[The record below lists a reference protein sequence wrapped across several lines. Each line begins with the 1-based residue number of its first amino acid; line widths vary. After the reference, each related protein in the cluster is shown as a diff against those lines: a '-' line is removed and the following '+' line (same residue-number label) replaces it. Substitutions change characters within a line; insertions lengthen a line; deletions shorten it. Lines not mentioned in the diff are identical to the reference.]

1 MSLAMVA
8 PDLEIEFLFIFYQ
21 LNPCKPEPYLCE
33 KLVRKPKTA
42 VSKKD
47 PKPARGVSSRR
58 KTENKLFFSQE
69 STLAAAGCENI
80 IQFEERCGSW
90 SHY

>member
-21 LNPCKPEPYLCE
+21 FNSCKPEPCLCE
-33 KLVRKPKTA
+33 KLVRKPENA
-42 VSKKD
+42 VSKED

-58 KTENKLFFSQE
+58 KTENKLFLTRE

-90 SHY
+90 SYY